1 MKRIFSLLTALFAAT
16 AAMTAHAQSYPD
28 RPIRLIVPFPA
39 GGTVDTLAR
48 KTAQAMQAGLKQS
61 VVIDNRPGANGVIGV
76 EAAIKSPPDGYTM
89 LFNSASMLINQ
100 VINPSIRYDI
110 LRDLVPVSEAMG
122 LDAYLLL
129 VNAQSP
135 HQNLGALLA
144 EARKKPGAM
153 NYASPGVGNGQH
165 LLMETLNHKAG
176 IRMTHVPY
184 KGIPDMANA
193 LMRNEVDSMV
203 LNPLLAEPHLKSG
216 KFRALAQVTGTT
228 TRLPSMPDLPAISE
242 TLPGFTWT
250 AGRFGFFFPANT
262 PPAIVARMQGEVAN
276 ALQMQELKD
285 YLKTGGFLAVGGTS
299 QEFTQAISGD
309 LQRFAEIA
317 RLADIK
323 AN

>member
-1 MKRIFSLLTALFAAT
+1 MKRISALLVALL
-16 AAMTAHAQSYPD
+16 AAMVPMAAHAQSYPE
-28 RPIRLIVPFPA
+28 RSIRLIVPFPA

-48 KTAQAMQAGLKQS
+48 RTAQAMEAGLKQP

-76 EAAIKSPPDGYTM
+76 EAVIKAAPDGYTM

-100 VINPSIRYDI
+100 VINPGIRYDI

-122 LDAYLLL
+122 LDSYLLL

-135 HQNLGALLA
+135 YQNLGALLA
-144 EARKKPGAM
+144 QARKQPGAM

-165 LLMETLNHKAG
+165 LLMETLNYKAG
-176 IRMTHVPY
+176 VRMTHIPY
-184 KGIPDMANA
+184 KGIPDMATA

-216 KFRALAQVTGTT
+216 KFRAIAQVSGTT
-228 TRLPSMPDLPAISE
+228 ARLPSLPDLPAFSE

-250 AGRFGFFFPANT
+250 AGRFGFFFPVQT
-262 PPAIVARMQGEVAN
+262 PRAIVVRMQGEIAK
-276 ALQMQELKD
+276 ALQTPELKD
-285 YLKTGGFLAVGGTS
+285 YLKTGGFVAVGGTP
-299 QEFTQAISGD
+299 QEFTEAIASD
-309 LQRFAEIA
+309 LQRFSEIA
-317 RLADIK
+317 RIANIK